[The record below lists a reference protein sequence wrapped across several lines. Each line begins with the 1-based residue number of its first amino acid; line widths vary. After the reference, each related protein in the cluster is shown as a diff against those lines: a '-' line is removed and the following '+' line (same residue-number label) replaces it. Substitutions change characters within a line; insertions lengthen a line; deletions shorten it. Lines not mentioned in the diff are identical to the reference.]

1 MSASYTEITP
11 QCELE
16 VEDVTPCYEMEVEQ
30 TERSYEM
37 EVEEAREIYR
47 GGTMILPTGTF
58 QTSTRSMQLLACLM
72 NLIIVFK
79 REMAWGFQAMIL
91 LTLTETR
98 SNILAKEKKLR
109 SCQILKSKIYS
120 KNMYRRNYG

>member
-47 GGTMILPTGTF
+47 GGTKSHNDPTDRDVPDQHPINAITGLSNELDNRVQKRDGMGLSSNDFTDVDRDTLQYLGEGEKAEIL
-58 QTSTRSMQLLACLM
+58 
-72 NLIIVFK
+72 
-79 REMAWGFQAMIL
+79 
-91 LTLTETR
+91 
-98 SNILAKEKKLR
+98 SNIEIEN
-109 SCQILKSKIYS
+109 ILKKYV
-120 KNMYRRNYG
+120 

>member
-47 GGTMILPTGTF
+47 GGTKSHNDLTDRDVPDQHPINAITGLSIESIKNPAHERNNWAPEF
-58 QTSTRSMQLLACLM
+58 VPAFRFS
-72 NLIIVFK
+72 FK
-79 REMAWGFQAMIL
+79 D
-91 LTLTETR
+91 
-98 SNILAKEKKLR
+98 
-109 SCQILKSKIYS
+109 
-120 KNMYRRNYG
+120 